1 MSDKTIQNTTVGTV
15 QPGALTAIA
24 RKEDF
29 LQHLQDFL
37 DTHKTEKWCVAAIDV
52 EHFRLYNEL
61 YGTEQGNTL
70 LNTLASHLLDYQ
82 KTSGCPVGY
91 WGNDDFFLCLPDDR
105 VQQQDIVITLQTC
118 VSPNHQDVTFF
129 LALGLC
135 PVSEHPEAD
144 AATLC
149 NYAQIA
155 VMNPDH
161 SGSGIHRFAPAMLDS
176 LKAQQQLLSELEH
189 ALDNHEFTFFLQP
202 KCNSMTRAI
211 VGMEA
216 LVRWNHPTRGCVQPS
231 EFMPLLESTG
241 LISRLDQYIWEA
253 VCQTLQKWQASGS
266 NLVPVSVNVSVV
278 DIVNLDVPQIFS
290 DLVEKYQLEPKLLLA
305 EITETMLAEN
315 SSVVEN
321 AIQGLHRKGF
331 SVMMDDFGSGYS
343 SLNMLK
349 DTNVDAIKLDM
360 KLIDMNQQN
369 HSKGVQIVES
379 VINMAHRL
387 NLPIIA
393 EGVETPEQVS
403 MLQAADCLYTQGY
416 YFFKPM
422 PVENA
427 EKLLAQ
433 PNNADY
439 WDIRR
444 DLMRRDHR
452 TAAEDPDSE
461 KTALALQAYQ
471 IFTDNLLEVSLL
483 NLVTGTYRV
492 IKRDARLPGADL
504 AKEEDFTTFCDRLVN
519 EKVVHPDDAEM
530 FQEQVDLPLL
540 QDALFH
546 SQQPEFY
553 RFRKQ
558 MANQFVWIT
567 MEVLPCRGC
576 CAQNPWATVLMRE
589 DAQANQLSEELDFSY
604 SHDTLTGL
612 ANRSKYESDLRE
624 LQYSDYDSMVCTYID
639 VVGLHE
645 VNDHLGHRSGDN
657 LLCTIANAARKF
669 FVSSRI
675 YRVGG
680 DEFVVLTPNLPPYD
694 VWTASD
700 RMRVFLREKDCEISV
715 GIQNTNN
722 LRKLEAAVNKAEQA
736 MQQDKL
742 AYYGRNGQE
751 RQLKGLNEKLERT
764 LTQKRDAEHFLR
776 VLAPKYRSVYVVN
789 LQDDSAR
796 PIIIPDFFQKIL
808 DTSGGSFRAVITAY
822 RDQYVVPESHD
833 AFNSVLDYSFV
844 RSKVLSGEIVEVHYT
859 RTDGAP
865 YTLKITPYSSS
876 GSHIHET
883 IWIFADDTATLT
895 PPRRKLKNNRNSVK
909 QQKSTVPAGTVLF
922 CCFRF
927 NLCPE
932 VFRVLALGGLAGN
945 GLHHQRL
952 ILAVGH
958 AVPLVGAAQHLDLC
972 LAFLDQFGDHQRQ
985 EILTLER
992 VGRQICVQPC
1002 GKAVL
1007 CLVQEALAK
1016 APQVHADR
1024 GITRQVG
1031 PACAAVLGVVHA
1043 VCIGLDAGALGH
1055 AVQGAV
1061 RVGHAHA
1068 AGHAAVLRH
1077 CVAEQVAHHAVVV
1090 IAAVLVGGQV
1100 IVHHPERL
1108 GAVVVIG
1115 IDHRKGAVNEVLGG
1129 QHGVAGA
1136 PGLDP
1141 AFRHGV
1147 ACGQLFQ
1154 LLESVFHVHG
1164 LRHTVADGG
1173 LEGLLDLMLDDKD
1186 HGLEACAAGVVERII
1201 HDDLSVGAHRV
1212 DLLHAAVTAA
1222 HTCRHHDQY
1231 RFVHNKFLLCFAN
1244 TACAVGIPRFYYTP
1258 FALPEQVQR
1267 GRRRPFCG
1275 AAHSFA
1281 SVNFQNMQFI
1291 LVKVLFLVLLSCI
1304 LASLNASFTCQFPV
1318 LLVKKH
1324 FPIIKKEGYSHE
1336 RSRHQAFPALLPPDA
1351 AGLDPHRQLHP
1362 ACGGLCVQ
1370 LAHLPQQHHAVHH
1383 GGRYQG
1389 PLRLGGAGRSGGHGV
1404 HRDRPAG
1411 HHLPHPGAGQLFR
1424 LPHPAGRRAVRADHP
1439 APLRP
1444 QGAQQCGLCLP
1455 HGGLHRRRDLRG
1467 QPAAVLCHLHPRLAG
1482 LQRRVRAADEARQGT
1497 GRKERTAHP
1506 ERGRLTFSYFSPI
1519 NAAEAPVPTG
1529 TGASA
1534 ALFMSL
1540 YQAL

>member
-1 MSDKTIQNTTVGTV
+1 MSEEMNVKKNFDTPQTS
-15 QPGALTAIA
+15 ALTAIA
-24 RKEDF
+24 RKENF

-144 AATLC
+144 AAALC

-155 VMNPDH
+155 VMSSTPAPGN
-161 SGSGIHRFAPAMLDS
+161 IHRFVPSMVDQ
-176 LKAQQQLLSELEH
+176 LKNQQQLLSELER

-216 LVRWNHPTRGCVQPS
+216 LVRWNHPTRGCVSPA
-231 EFMPLLESTG
+231 EFMPLLESSG
-241 LISRLDQYIWEA
+241 LATRLDQYIWEA
-253 VCQTLQKWQASGS
+253 VCQTLHKWQENGS
-266 NLVPVSVNVSVV
+266 NLVPVSVNVSVA
-278 DIVNLDVPQIFS
+278 DILTLDVPQIFS

-331 SVMMDDFGSGYS
+331 LVMMDDFGSGYS

-369 HSKGVQIVES
+369 RSKGVQIIQS

-403 MLQAADCLYTQGY
+403 MLQAADCVYNQGY

-427 EKLLAQ
+427 EELLAQ
-433 PNNADY
+433 PSNASY
-439 WDIRR
+439 WDMRR
-444 DLMRRDHR
+444 DLLRQDRRAVAGGR
-452 TAAEDPDSE
+452 DPE
-461 KTALALQAYQ
+461 KTAVALQAYQ
-471 IFTDNLLEVSLL
+471 IVADNVLELSLL
-483 NLVTGTYRV
+483 NLNTGSYQI
-492 IKRDARLPGADL
+492 IKRDNLLQNPDPAE
-504 AKEEDFTTFCDRLVN
+504 EEDFTAFCGRLVDGGLL
-519 EKVVHPDDAEM
+519 HPDDVEL
-530 FQEQVDLPLL
+530 FQEQTDLGPL
-540 QDALFH
+540 QDLLFH
-546 SQQPEFY
+546 TQQPEFY
-553 RFRKQ
+553 RFRLQ
-558 MANQFVWIT
+558 VGQSYFWIT
-567 MEVLPCRGC
+567 LEVLPCRGC
-576 CAQNPWATVLMRE
+576 CAQSPWATVGMRK
-589 DAQANQLSEELDFSY
+589 DPQADQLSEELDFSY

-694 VWTASD
+694 AWTASD
-700 RMRVFLREKDCEISV
+700 RMRSFLREKDCEISV

-722 LRKLEAAVNKAEQA
+722 LHKLDEAVNKAEQA
-736 MQQDKL
+736 MLQDKQ
-742 AYYGRNGQE
+742 AYYDRNGRA
-751 RQLKGLNEKLERT
+751 RQIQGLNEKLERT

-776 VLAPKYRSVYVVN
+776 VLAPKYRGVYVVN
-789 LQDDSAR
+789 LQDDSVR

-895 PPRRKLKNNRNSVK
+895 PPP
-909 QQKSTVPAGTVLF
+909 T
-922 CCFRF
+922 
-927 NLCPE
+927 
-932 VFRVLALGGLAGN
+932 
-945 GLHHQRL
+945 
-952 ILAVGH
+952 
-958 AVPLVGAAQHLDLC
+958 
-972 LAFLDQFGDHQRQ
+972 
-985 EILTLER
+985 
-992 VGRQICVQPC
+992 QI
-1002 GKAVL
+1002 K
-1007 CLVQEALAK
+1007 K
-1016 APQVHADR
+1016 T
-1024 GITRQVG
+1024 I
-1031 PACAAVLGVVHA
+1031 
-1043 VCIGLDAGALGH
+1043 
-1055 AVQGAV
+1055 
-1061 RVGHAHA
+1061 
-1068 AGHAAVLRH
+1068 
-1077 CVAEQVAHHAVVV
+1077 
-1090 IAAVLVGGQV
+1090 
-1100 IVHHPERL
+1100 
-1108 GAVVVIG
+1108 
-1115 IDHRKGAVNEVLGG
+1115 
-1129 QHGVAGA
+1129 
-1136 PGLDP
+1136 
-1141 AFRHGV
+1141 
-1147 ACGQLFQ
+1147 
-1154 LLESVFHVHG
+1154 
-1164 LRHTVADGG
+1164 
-1173 LEGLLDLMLDDKD
+1173 
-1186 HGLEACAAGVVERII
+1186 
-1201 HDDLSVGAHRV
+1201 
-1212 DLLHAAVTAA
+1212 VTA
-1222 HTCRHHDQY
+1222 
-1231 RFVHNKFLLCFAN
+1231 
-1244 TACAVGIPRFYYTP
+1244 
-1258 FALPEQVQR
+1258 
-1267 GRRRPFCG
+1267 
-1275 AAHSFA
+1275 
-1281 SVNFQNMQFI
+1281 
-1291 LVKVLFLVLLSCI
+1291 
-1304 LASLNASFTCQFPV
+1304 
-1318 LLVKKH
+1318 
-1324 FPIIKKEGYSHE
+1324 
-1336 RSRHQAFPALLPPDA
+1336 
-1351 AGLDPHRQLHP
+1351 
-1362 ACGGLCVQ
+1362 
-1370 LAHLPQQHHAVHH
+1370 
-1383 GGRYQG
+1383 
-1389 PLRLGGAGRSGGHGV
+1389 
-1404 HRDRPAG
+1404 
-1411 HHLPHPGAGQLFR
+1411 
-1424 LPHPAGRRAVRADHP
+1424 
-1439 APLRP
+1439 
-1444 QGAQQCGLCLP
+1444 
-1455 HGGLHRRRDLRG
+1455 
-1467 QPAAVLCHLHPRLAG
+1467 
-1482 LQRRVRAADEARQGT
+1482 
-1497 GRKERTAHP
+1497 
-1506 ERGRLTFSYFSPI
+1506 
-1519 NAAEAPVPTG
+1519 
-1529 TGASA
+1529 
-1534 ALFMSL
+1534 
-1540 YQAL
+1540 

>member
-422 PVENA
+422 PIENA

-540 QDALFH
+540 QDTLFH
-546 SQQPEFY
+546 TQQPEFY
-553 RFRKQ
+553 RFRQ
-558 MANQFVWIT
+558 QVASQFVWIT

-576 CAQNPWATVLMRE
+576 CAQSPWATVLMRE

-789 LQDDSAR
+789 LQEDSAR

-822 RDQYVVPESHD
+822 RDQYVVPESRD

-895 PPRRKLKNNRNSVK
+895 PPPQRKLKNNRNSVK

-1016 APQVHADR
+1016 APQIHAHR

-1068 AGHAAVLRH
+1068 AGHAAVFRH
-1077 CVAEQVAHHAVVV
+1077 RVAEQVAHHAVVV

-1100 IVHHPERL
+1100 IVHHLERL

-1115 IDHRKGAVNEVLGG
+1115 VDHRKGAVNEVLGG

-1147 ACGQLFQ
+1147 ACGQFFQ

-1164 LRHTVADGG
+1164 LGHTVADGG

-1231 RFVHNKFLLCFAN
+1231 RFVHNKFLLCFAS
-1244 TACAVGIPRFYYTP
+1244 TACAAGISRFYYTL

-1304 LASLNASFTCQFPV
+1304 LASLSASFTCQFPV

-1324 FPIIKKEGYSHE
+1324 FLIIKKEGYSHE

-1383 GGRYQG
+1383 GGRHQG

-1497 GRKERTAHP
+1497 GRKERAAHP
-1506 ERGRLTFSYFSPI
+1506 ERDRLTFSYFSPI
-1519 NAAEAPVPTG
+1519 NAAEAPVPVG

-1534 ALFMSL
+1534 LL
-1540 YQAL
+1540 

>member
-61 YGTEQGNTL
+61 YGTEQGDTL

-492 IKRDARLPGADL
+492 IKRDARLPGAEL

-540 QDALFH
+540 QDTLFH

-558 MANQFVWIT
+558 IANQFVWIT

-612 ANRSKYESDLRE
+612 LNRSLFETDLRT
-624 LQYSDYDSMVCTYID
+624 LQSSEYDSMVCTYID

-645 VNDHLGHRSGDN
+645 INNHLGHRSGDSM
-657 LLCTIANAARKF
+657 LCFIANAARKF
-669 FVSSRI
+669 FASSRI
-675 YRVGG
+675 YRIGG
-680 DEFVVLTPNLPPYD
+680 DEFVILTPNQPPYS
-694 VWTASD
+694 VWVSVD
-700 RMRVFLREKDCEISV
+700 RMRAFLREKEYEISV
-715 GIQNTNN
+715 GIQSTNDLHRLDDAIN
-722 LRKLEAAVNKAEQA
+722 QAEAA
-736 MQQDKL
+736 MRQDKQ
-742 AYYGRNGQE
+742 AYYARNGQE
-751 RQLKGLNEKLERT
+751 RQLRGLNEKLEQT
-764 LTQKRDAEHFLR
+764 LTEKRDAEHFLR
-776 VLAPKYRSVYVVN
+776 VLAPKFKSVFVVD
-789 LQDDSAR
+789 LKTDR
-796 PIIIPDFFQKIL
+796 MRGVIVPDYFQKIL
-808 DTSGGSFRAVITAY
+808 GTSGGSFLAVLQQYRDTQVQPAY
-822 RDQYVVPESHD
+822 RESLAD
-833 AFNSVLDYSFV
+833 LLDYNYI
-844 RSKVLSGEIVEVHYT
+844 RSKVLTGDIVEHTYKK
-859 RTDGAP
+859 TDD
-865 YTLKITPYSSS
+865 TTFRVKVTPYSRS
-876 GSHIHET
+876 GSHIDET
-883 IWIFADDTATLT
+883 LWIFSDEGASLT
-895 PPRRKLKNNRNSVK
+895 PPQTK
-909 QQKSTVPAGTVLF
+909 
-922 CCFRF
+922 
-927 NLCPE
+927 
-932 VFRVLALGGLAGN
+932 
-945 GLHHQRL
+945 
-952 ILAVGH
+952 
-958 AVPLVGAAQHLDLC
+958 
-972 LAFLDQFGDHQRQ
+972 
-985 EILTLER
+985 
-992 VGRQICVQPC
+992 
-1002 GKAVL
+1002 
-1007 CLVQEALAK
+1007 
-1016 APQVHADR
+1016 
-1024 GITRQVG
+1024 
-1031 PACAAVLGVVHA
+1031 
-1043 VCIGLDAGALGH
+1043 
-1055 AVQGAV
+1055 
-1061 RVGHAHA
+1061 
-1068 AGHAAVLRH
+1068 
-1077 CVAEQVAHHAVVV
+1077 
-1090 IAAVLVGGQV
+1090 
-1100 IVHHPERL
+1100 
-1108 GAVVVIG
+1108 
-1115 IDHRKGAVNEVLGG
+1115 
-1129 QHGVAGA
+1129 
-1136 PGLDP
+1136 
-1141 AFRHGV
+1141 
-1147 ACGQLFQ
+1147 
-1154 LLESVFHVHG
+1154 
-1164 LRHTVADGG
+1164 
-1173 LEGLLDLMLDDKD
+1173 
-1186 HGLEACAAGVVERII
+1186 
-1201 HDDLSVGAHRV
+1201 
-1212 DLLHAAVTAA
+1212 
-1222 HTCRHHDQY
+1222 
-1231 RFVHNKFLLCFAN
+1231 
-1244 TACAVGIPRFYYTP
+1244 
-1258 FALPEQVQR
+1258 
-1267 GRRRPFCG
+1267 
-1275 AAHSFA
+1275 
-1281 SVNFQNMQFI
+1281 
-1291 LVKVLFLVLLSCI
+1291 
-1304 LASLNASFTCQFPV
+1304 
-1318 LLVKKH
+1318 
-1324 FPIIKKEGYSHE
+1324 
-1336 RSRHQAFPALLPPDA
+1336 
-1351 AGLDPHRQLHP
+1351 
-1362 ACGGLCVQ
+1362 
-1370 LAHLPQQHHAVHH
+1370 
-1383 GGRYQG
+1383 
-1389 PLRLGGAGRSGGHGV
+1389 
-1404 HRDRPAG
+1404 
-1411 HHLPHPGAGQLFR
+1411 
-1424 LPHPAGRRAVRADHP
+1424 
-1439 APLRP
+1439 
-1444 QGAQQCGLCLP
+1444 
-1455 HGGLHRRRDLRG
+1455 
-1467 QPAAVLCHLHPRLAG
+1467 
-1482 LQRRVRAADEARQGT
+1482 
-1497 GRKERTAHP
+1497 
-1506 ERGRLTFSYFSPI
+1506 
-1519 NAAEAPVPTG
+1519 
-1529 TGASA
+1529 
-1534 ALFMSL
+1534 
-1540 YQAL
+1540 

>member
-1 MSDKTIQNTTVGTV
+1 MSEEMNVKKNFDTPQTC
-15 QPGALTAIA
+15 ALTAIA
-24 RKEDF
+24 RKENF

-37 DTHKTEKWCVAAIDV
+37 DTHKTEKWCVTAIDV

-144 AATLC
+144 AAALC

-216 LVRWNHPTRGCVQPS
+216 LVRWNHPTRGCVPPS

-241 LISRLDQYIWEA
+241 LVTQLDQYIWES
-253 VCQTLQKWQASGS
+253 VCKTLHKWQESGS

-315 SSVVEN
+315 ASLVEN

-369 HSKGVQIVES
+369 RSKGVQIVES
-379 VINMAHRL
+379 VVDMAHRL

-416 YFFKPM
+416 YFYKPM

-427 EKLLAQ
+427 EALLAQ
-433 PNNADY
+433 PNSEDY
-439 WDIRR
+439 WDMRR
-444 DLMRRDHR
+444 DLMCRDRR
-452 TAAEDPDSE
+452 APISDSE
-461 KTALALQAYQ
+461 QTALALQAYQ
-471 IFTDNLLEVSLL
+471 IFADNVLELSLL
-483 NLVTGTYRV
+483 NLSTGEYRV
-492 IKRDARLPGADL
+492 IKRDPRLPGAGSD
-504 AKEEDFTTFCDRLVN
+504 AEEDFAAYCERMVTN
-519 EKVVHPDDAEM
+519 KVIHPDDAEM
-530 FQEQVDLPLL
+530 FTDQTDLETLRS
-540 QDALFH
+540 AVF
-546 SQQPEFY
+546 STQQPEAY
-553 RFRKQ
+553 RFRK
-558 MANQFVWIT
+558 NVSGQFVWIT
-567 MEVLPCRGC
+567 MEFLPCRNC
-576 CAQNPWATVLMRE
+576 CAQNPWATVVVRE
-589 DAQANQLSEELDFSY
+589 DAQADQLSEELDFSY

-694 VWTASD
+694 AWTASD

-736 MQQDKL
+736 MLQDKQ
-742 AYYGRNGQE
+742 AYYDRNGRA
-751 RQLKGLNEKLERT
+751 RQIQGLNEKLERT

-776 VLAPKYRSVYVVN
+776 VLAPKYRGVYVVN
-789 LQDDSAR
+789 LQDDSVR
-796 PIIIPDFFQKIL
+796 PIILPDFFQKIL

-895 PPRRKLKNNRNSVK
+895 PP
-909 QQKSTVPAGTVLF
+909 
-922 CCFRF
+922 
-927 NLCPE
+927 
-932 VFRVLALGGLAGN
+932 
-945 GLHHQRL
+945 
-952 ILAVGH
+952 
-958 AVPLVGAAQHLDLC
+958 
-972 LAFLDQFGDHQRQ
+972 
-985 EILTLER
+985 
-992 VGRQICVQPC
+992 
-1002 GKAVL
+1002 
-1007 CLVQEALAK
+1007 
-1016 APQVHADR
+1016 
-1024 GITRQVG
+1024 
-1031 PACAAVLGVVHA
+1031 
-1043 VCIGLDAGALGH
+1043 
-1055 AVQGAV
+1055 
-1061 RVGHAHA
+1061 
-1068 AGHAAVLRH
+1068 
-1077 CVAEQVAHHAVVV
+1077 
-1090 IAAVLVGGQV
+1090 
-1100 IVHHPERL
+1100 
-1108 GAVVVIG
+1108 
-1115 IDHRKGAVNEVLGG
+1115 
-1129 QHGVAGA
+1129 
-1136 PGLDP
+1136 
-1141 AFRHGV
+1141 
-1147 ACGQLFQ
+1147 
-1154 LLESVFHVHG
+1154 
-1164 LRHTVADGG
+1164 
-1173 LEGLLDLMLDDKD
+1173 
-1186 HGLEACAAGVVERII
+1186 
-1201 HDDLSVGAHRV
+1201 
-1212 DLLHAAVTAA
+1212 
-1222 HTCRHHDQY
+1222 
-1231 RFVHNKFLLCFAN
+1231 
-1244 TACAVGIPRFYYTP
+1244 
-1258 FALPEQVQR
+1258 
-1267 GRRRPFCG
+1267 
-1275 AAHSFA
+1275 
-1281 SVNFQNMQFI
+1281 
-1291 LVKVLFLVLLSCI
+1291 
-1304 LASLNASFTCQFPV
+1304 
-1318 LLVKKH
+1318 
-1324 FPIIKKEGYSHE
+1324 
-1336 RSRHQAFPALLPPDA
+1336 PDA
-1351 AGLDPHRQLHP
+1351 
-1362 ACGGLCVQ
+1362 
-1370 LAHLPQQHHAVHH
+1370 
-1383 GGRYQG
+1383 
-1389 PLRLGGAGRSGGHGV
+1389 
-1404 HRDRPAG
+1404 
-1411 HHLPHPGAGQLFR
+1411 
-1424 LPHPAGRRAVRADHP
+1424 
-1439 APLRP
+1439 
-1444 QGAQQCGLCLP
+1444 
-1455 HGGLHRRRDLRG
+1455 
-1467 QPAAVLCHLHPRLAG
+1467 
-1482 LQRRVRAADEARQGT
+1482 
-1497 GRKERTAHP
+1497 
-1506 ERGRLTFSYFSPI
+1506 
-1519 NAAEAPVPTG
+1519 N
-1529 TGASA
+1529 
-1534 ALFMSL
+1534 
-1540 YQAL
+1540 

>member
-1 MSDKTIQNTTVGTV
+1 MSDKTIQAATVGTV
-15 QPGALTAIA
+15 QPDALTAIA

-61 YGTEQGNTL
+61 YGTAQGDTL

-82 KTSGCPVGY
+82 KTSGRPVGY

-144 AATLC
+144 AAALC

-231 EFMPLLESTG
+231 EFMPLLENTG
-241 LISRLDQYIWEA
+241 LITRLDQYIWEA
-253 VCQTLQKWQASGS
+253 VCQTLQKWQAGGS

-331 SVMMDDFGSGYS
+331 SVLMDDFGSGYS

-369 HSKGVQIVES
+369 RSKGVQIVES

-422 PVENA
+422 PIENA

-439 WDIRR
+439 WDMRR

-492 IKRDARLPGADL
+492 IKRDARLPSADL

-540 QDALFH
+540 QDTLFH

-558 MANQFVWIT
+558 VANQFVWIT

-645 VNDHLGHRSGDN
+645 INNHLGHRSGDSM
-657 LLCTIANAARKF
+657 LCFIANAIRKF
-669 FVSSRI
+669 FASSRI
-675 YRVGG
+675 YRIGG
-680 DEFVVLTPNLPPYD
+680 DEFVILTPNQPPYS
-694 VWTASD
+694 VWVAVD
-700 RMRVFLREKDCEISV
+700 KMRAFLREKEYEISV
-715 GIQNTNN
+715 GIQNTNDLHRLDDAIN
-722 LRKLEAAVNKAEQA
+722 QAEAA
-736 MQQDKL
+736 MRQDKQ
-742 AYYGRNGQE
+742 AYYARNGQE
-751 RQLKGLNEKLERT
+751 RQLRGLNEKLEQT
-764 LTQKRDAEHFLR
+764 LTEKRDAEHFLR
-776 VLAPKYRSVYVVN
+776 VLAPKFKSVFVVD
-789 LQDDSAR
+789 LKTDR
-796 PIIIPDFFQKIL
+796 MRGVIVPDYFQKIL
-808 DTSGGSFRAVITAY
+808 GTSGGSFLAVLQQYRDTQVQPAY
-822 RDQYVVPESHD
+822 RESLAD
-833 AFNSVLDYSFV
+833 LQDYNYI
-844 RSKVLSGEIVEVHYT
+844 RSKVLTGDIVEHTYKK
-859 RTDGAP
+859 TDD
-865 YTLKITPYSSS
+865 TTFRVKVTPYSKS
-876 GSHIHET
+876 GTHIDET
-883 IWIFADDTATLT
+883 IWIFSCEDPALT
-895 PPRRKLKNNRNSVK
+895 PPQTK
-909 QQKSTVPAGTVLF
+909 
-922 CCFRF
+922 
-927 NLCPE
+927 
-932 VFRVLALGGLAGN
+932 
-945 GLHHQRL
+945 
-952 ILAVGH
+952 
-958 AVPLVGAAQHLDLC
+958 
-972 LAFLDQFGDHQRQ
+972 
-985 EILTLER
+985 
-992 VGRQICVQPC
+992 
-1002 GKAVL
+1002 
-1007 CLVQEALAK
+1007 
-1016 APQVHADR
+1016 
-1024 GITRQVG
+1024 
-1031 PACAAVLGVVHA
+1031 
-1043 VCIGLDAGALGH
+1043 
-1055 AVQGAV
+1055 
-1061 RVGHAHA
+1061 
-1068 AGHAAVLRH
+1068 
-1077 CVAEQVAHHAVVV
+1077 
-1090 IAAVLVGGQV
+1090 
-1100 IVHHPERL
+1100 
-1108 GAVVVIG
+1108 
-1115 IDHRKGAVNEVLGG
+1115 
-1129 QHGVAGA
+1129 
-1136 PGLDP
+1136 
-1141 AFRHGV
+1141 
-1147 ACGQLFQ
+1147 
-1154 LLESVFHVHG
+1154 
-1164 LRHTVADGG
+1164 
-1173 LEGLLDLMLDDKD
+1173 
-1186 HGLEACAAGVVERII
+1186 
-1201 HDDLSVGAHRV
+1201 
-1212 DLLHAAVTAA
+1212 
-1222 HTCRHHDQY
+1222 
-1231 RFVHNKFLLCFAN
+1231 
-1244 TACAVGIPRFYYTP
+1244 
-1258 FALPEQVQR
+1258 
-1267 GRRRPFCG
+1267 
-1275 AAHSFA
+1275 
-1281 SVNFQNMQFI
+1281 
-1291 LVKVLFLVLLSCI
+1291 
-1304 LASLNASFTCQFPV
+1304 
-1318 LLVKKH
+1318 
-1324 FPIIKKEGYSHE
+1324 
-1336 RSRHQAFPALLPPDA
+1336 
-1351 AGLDPHRQLHP
+1351 
-1362 ACGGLCVQ
+1362 
-1370 LAHLPQQHHAVHH
+1370 
-1383 GGRYQG
+1383 
-1389 PLRLGGAGRSGGHGV
+1389 
-1404 HRDRPAG
+1404 
-1411 HHLPHPGAGQLFR
+1411 
-1424 LPHPAGRRAVRADHP
+1424 
-1439 APLRP
+1439 
-1444 QGAQQCGLCLP
+1444 
-1455 HGGLHRRRDLRG
+1455 
-1467 QPAAVLCHLHPRLAG
+1467 
-1482 LQRRVRAADEARQGT
+1482 
-1497 GRKERTAHP
+1497 
-1506 ERGRLTFSYFSPI
+1506 
-1519 NAAEAPVPTG
+1519 
-1529 TGASA
+1529 
-1534 ALFMSL
+1534 
-1540 YQAL
+1540 

>member
-1 MSDKTIQNTTVGTV
+1 MSDKTIQNATVGTV

-61 YGTEQGNTL
+61 YGTEQGNAL

-82 KTSGCPVGY
+82 KTSGRPVGY

-118 VSPNHQDVTFF
+118 VNPNHQDVAFF

-144 AATLC
+144 AAALC

-231 EFMPLLESTG
+231 EFMPLLENTG
-241 LISRLDQYIWEA
+241 LITRLDQYIWEA
-253 VCQTLQKWQASGS
+253 VCQTLQKWQAGGS

-422 PVENA
+422 PIENA

-439 WDIRR
+439 WDMRR

-492 IKRDARLPGADL
+492 IKRDARLPSADL

-540 QDALFH
+540 QDTLFH

-558 MANQFVWIT
+558 VANQFVWIT

-694 VWTASD
+694 AWTASD

-715 GIQNTNN
+715 GIQNSNN

-742 AYYGRNGQE
+742 AYYSRNGQE

-789 LQDDSAR
+789 LQEDSAR

-822 RDQYVVPESHD
+822 RDQYVVPEFHD

-909 QQKSTVPAGTVLF
+909 
-922 CCFRF
+922 
-927 NLCPE
+927 
-932 VFRVLALGGLAGN
+932 
-945 GLHHQRL
+945 
-952 ILAVGH
+952 
-958 AVPLVGAAQHLDLC
+958 
-972 LAFLDQFGDHQRQ
+972 
-985 EILTLER
+985 
-992 VGRQICVQPC
+992 
-1002 GKAVL
+1002 
-1007 CLVQEALAK
+1007 
-1016 APQVHADR
+1016 
-1024 GITRQVG
+1024 
-1031 PACAAVLGVVHA
+1031 
-1043 VCIGLDAGALGH
+1043 
-1055 AVQGAV
+1055 
-1061 RVGHAHA
+1061 
-1068 AGHAAVLRH
+1068 
-1077 CVAEQVAHHAVVV
+1077 
-1090 IAAVLVGGQV
+1090 
-1100 IVHHPERL
+1100 
-1108 GAVVVIG
+1108 
-1115 IDHRKGAVNEVLGG
+1115 
-1129 QHGVAGA
+1129 
-1136 PGLDP
+1136 
-1141 AFRHGV
+1141 
-1147 ACGQLFQ
+1147 
-1154 LLESVFHVHG
+1154 
-1164 LRHTVADGG
+1164 
-1173 LEGLLDLMLDDKD
+1173 
-1186 HGLEACAAGVVERII
+1186 
-1201 HDDLSVGAHRV
+1201 
-1212 DLLHAAVTAA
+1212 
-1222 HTCRHHDQY
+1222 
-1231 RFVHNKFLLCFAN
+1231 
-1244 TACAVGIPRFYYTP
+1244 
-1258 FALPEQVQR
+1258 
-1267 GRRRPFCG
+1267 
-1275 AAHSFA
+1275 
-1281 SVNFQNMQFI
+1281 
-1291 LVKVLFLVLLSCI
+1291 
-1304 LASLNASFTCQFPV
+1304 
-1318 LLVKKH
+1318 
-1324 FPIIKKEGYSHE
+1324 
-1336 RSRHQAFPALLPPDA
+1336 
-1351 AGLDPHRQLHP
+1351 
-1362 ACGGLCVQ
+1362 
-1370 LAHLPQQHHAVHH
+1370 
-1383 GGRYQG
+1383 
-1389 PLRLGGAGRSGGHGV
+1389 
-1404 HRDRPAG
+1404 
-1411 HHLPHPGAGQLFR
+1411 
-1424 LPHPAGRRAVRADHP
+1424 
-1439 APLRP
+1439 
-1444 QGAQQCGLCLP
+1444 
-1455 HGGLHRRRDLRG
+1455 
-1467 QPAAVLCHLHPRLAG
+1467 
-1482 LQRRVRAADEARQGT
+1482 
-1497 GRKERTAHP
+1497 
-1506 ERGRLTFSYFSPI
+1506 
-1519 NAAEAPVPTG
+1519 
-1529 TGASA
+1529 
-1534 ALFMSL
+1534 
-1540 YQAL
+1540 

>member
-1 MSDKTIQNTTVGTV
+1 M
-15 QPGALTAIA
+15 
-24 RKEDF
+24 
-29 LQHLQDFL
+29 
-37 DTHKTEKWCVAAIDV
+37 
-52 EHFRLYNEL
+52 
-61 YGTEQGNTL
+61 
-70 LNTLASHLLDYQ
+70 
-82 KTSGCPVGY
+82 
-91 WGNDDFFLCLPDDR
+91 
-105 VQQQDIVITLQTC
+105 
-118 VSPNHQDVTFF
+118 SPNHQDVTFF

-216 LVRWNHPTRGCVQPS
+216 LVRWNHPTRGCVPPS

-241 LISRLDQYIWEA
+241 LVTQLDQYIWES
-253 VCQTLQKWQASGS
+253 VCKTLHKWQESGS
-266 NLVPVSVNVSVV
+266 NLVLVSVNVSVV

-315 SSVVEN
+315 ASLVEN

-369 HSKGVQIVES
+369 RSKGVQIVES
-379 VINMAHRL
+379 VVDMAHRL

-416 YFFKPM
+416 YFYKPM

-427 EKLLAQ
+427 EALLAQ
-433 PNNADY
+433 PNSEDY
-439 WDIRR
+439 WDMRR
-444 DLMRRDHR
+444 DLLRRDR
-452 TAAEDPDSE
+452 RVPVSDSE
-461 KTALALQAYQ
+461 QTALALQAYQ
-471 IFTDNLLEVSLL
+471 IFADNVLELSLL
-483 NLVTGTYRV
+483 NLSTGEYRV
-492 IKRDARLPGADL
+492 IKRDPRLPGAGSD
-504 AKEEDFTTFCDRLVN
+504 AEEDFAAYCERMVTN
-519 EKVVHPDDAEM
+519 KVIHPDDAEM
-530 FQEQVDLPLL
+530 FTDQTDLE
-540 QDALFH
+540 ALRSAVF
-546 SQQPEFY
+546 STQQPEAY
-553 RFRKQ
+553 RFRK
-558 MANQFVWIT
+558 NVSGQFVWIT
-567 MEVLPCRGC
+567 MEFLPCRNC
-576 CAQNPWATVLMRE
+576 CAQNPWATVVVRE
-589 DAQANQLSEELDFSY
+589 DAQADQLSEELDFSY

-789 LQDDSAR
+789 LQDDSVR

-822 RDQYVVPESHD
+822 RDQYVVPESRD
-833 AFNSVLDYSFV
+833 AFNRVLDYSFV

-895 PPRRKLKNNRNSVK
+895 PPPT
-909 QQKSTVPAGTVLF
+909 Q
-922 CCFRF
+922 
-927 NLCPE
+927 
-932 VFRVLALGGLAGN
+932 
-945 GLHHQRL
+945 
-952 ILAVGH
+952 
-958 AVPLVGAAQHLDLC
+958 
-972 LAFLDQFGDHQRQ
+972 
-985 EILTLER
+985 
-992 VGRQICVQPC
+992 
-1002 GKAVL
+1002 
-1007 CLVQEALAK
+1007 
-1016 APQVHADR
+1016 
-1024 GITRQVG
+1024 
-1031 PACAAVLGVVHA
+1031 
-1043 VCIGLDAGALGH
+1043 
-1055 AVQGAV
+1055 
-1061 RVGHAHA
+1061 
-1068 AGHAAVLRH
+1068 
-1077 CVAEQVAHHAVVV
+1077 
-1090 IAAVLVGGQV
+1090 
-1100 IVHHPERL
+1100 
-1108 GAVVVIG
+1108 
-1115 IDHRKGAVNEVLGG
+1115 
-1129 QHGVAGA
+1129 
-1136 PGLDP
+1136 
-1141 AFRHGV
+1141 
-1147 ACGQLFQ
+1147 
-1154 LLESVFHVHG
+1154 
-1164 LRHTVADGG
+1164 
-1173 LEGLLDLMLDDKD
+1173 
-1186 HGLEACAAGVVERII
+1186 
-1201 HDDLSVGAHRV
+1201 
-1212 DLLHAAVTAA
+1212 
-1222 HTCRHHDQY
+1222 
-1231 RFVHNKFLLCFAN
+1231 
-1244 TACAVGIPRFYYTP
+1244 
-1258 FALPEQVQR
+1258 
-1267 GRRRPFCG
+1267 
-1275 AAHSFA
+1275 
-1281 SVNFQNMQFI
+1281 
-1291 LVKVLFLVLLSCI
+1291 
-1304 LASLNASFTCQFPV
+1304 
-1318 LLVKKH
+1318 
-1324 FPIIKKEGYSHE
+1324 IKKQS
-1336 RSRHQAFPALLPPDA
+1336 
-1351 AGLDPHRQLHP
+1351 
-1362 ACGGLCVQ
+1362 
-1370 LAHLPQQHHAVHH
+1370 
-1383 GGRYQG
+1383 
-1389 PLRLGGAGRSGGHGV
+1389 
-1404 HRDRPAG
+1404 
-1411 HHLPHPGAGQLFR
+1411 
-1424 LPHPAGRRAVRADHP
+1424 
-1439 APLRP
+1439 
-1444 QGAQQCGLCLP
+1444 
-1455 HGGLHRRRDLRG
+1455 
-1467 QPAAVLCHLHPRLAG
+1467 
-1482 LQRRVRAADEARQGT
+1482 
-1497 GRKERTAHP
+1497 
-1506 ERGRLTFSYFSPI
+1506 
-1519 NAAEAPVPTG
+1519 
-1529 TGASA
+1529 
-1534 ALFMSL
+1534 
-1540 YQAL
+1540 

>member
-253 VCQTLQKWQASGS
+253 VCQTLQKWQASDS

-422 PVENA
+422 PIENA

-540 QDALFH
+540 QDTLFH

-558 MANQFVWIT
+558 IANLFVWIT

-612 ANRSKYESDLRE
+612 LNRSLFETDLRT
-624 LQYSDYDSMVCTYID
+624 LQSSEYDSMVCTYID

-645 VNDHLGHRSGDN
+645 INNHLGHRSGDAM
-657 LLCTIANAARKF
+657 LCFIANAARKF

-675 YRVGG
+675 YRIGG
-680 DEFVVLTPNLPPYD
+680 DEFVILTPNQPPYS
-694 VWTASD
+694 VWVAVD
-700 RMRVFLREKDCEISV
+700 KMRAFLRAKEYEISV
-715 GIQNTNN
+715 GIQSTNDLHRLDDAMN
-722 LRKLEAAVNKAEQA
+722 QAEAA
-736 MQQDKL
+736 MRQDKQ
-742 AYYGRNGQE
+742 AYYARNGQE
-751 RQLKGLNEKLERT
+751 RQLRGLNEKLEQT
-764 LTQKRDAEHFLR
+764 LTEKRDAEHFLR
-776 VLAPKYRSVYVVN
+776 VLAPKYKSVFVVD
-789 LQDDSAR
+789 LKTDR
-796 PIIIPDFFQKIL
+796 MRGVIVPDYFQKIL
-808 DTSGGSFRAVITAY
+808 NTSGGSFLAVLQQYRDTQVQPAY
-822 RDQYVVPESHD
+822 RESLAD
-833 AFNSVLDYSFV
+833 LLDYNYI
-844 RSKVLSGEIVEVHYT
+844 RSKVLTGDIVEHTYKK
-859 RTDGAP
+859 TDD
-865 YTLKITPYSSS
+865 TTFRVKVTPYSRS
-876 GSHIHET
+876 GSHIDET
-883 IWIFADDTATLT
+883 LWIFSDEGASLT
-895 PPRRKLKNNRNSVK
+895 PPQTK
-909 QQKSTVPAGTVLF
+909 
-922 CCFRF
+922 
-927 NLCPE
+927 
-932 VFRVLALGGLAGN
+932 
-945 GLHHQRL
+945 
-952 ILAVGH
+952 
-958 AVPLVGAAQHLDLC
+958 
-972 LAFLDQFGDHQRQ
+972 
-985 EILTLER
+985 
-992 VGRQICVQPC
+992 
-1002 GKAVL
+1002 
-1007 CLVQEALAK
+1007 
-1016 APQVHADR
+1016 
-1024 GITRQVG
+1024 
-1031 PACAAVLGVVHA
+1031 
-1043 VCIGLDAGALGH
+1043 
-1055 AVQGAV
+1055 
-1061 RVGHAHA
+1061 
-1068 AGHAAVLRH
+1068 
-1077 CVAEQVAHHAVVV
+1077 
-1090 IAAVLVGGQV
+1090 
-1100 IVHHPERL
+1100 
-1108 GAVVVIG
+1108 
-1115 IDHRKGAVNEVLGG
+1115 
-1129 QHGVAGA
+1129 
-1136 PGLDP
+1136 
-1141 AFRHGV
+1141 
-1147 ACGQLFQ
+1147 
-1154 LLESVFHVHG
+1154 
-1164 LRHTVADGG
+1164 
-1173 LEGLLDLMLDDKD
+1173 
-1186 HGLEACAAGVVERII
+1186 
-1201 HDDLSVGAHRV
+1201 
-1212 DLLHAAVTAA
+1212 
-1222 HTCRHHDQY
+1222 
-1231 RFVHNKFLLCFAN
+1231 
-1244 TACAVGIPRFYYTP
+1244 
-1258 FALPEQVQR
+1258 
-1267 GRRRPFCG
+1267 
-1275 AAHSFA
+1275 
-1281 SVNFQNMQFI
+1281 
-1291 LVKVLFLVLLSCI
+1291 
-1304 LASLNASFTCQFPV
+1304 
-1318 LLVKKH
+1318 
-1324 FPIIKKEGYSHE
+1324 
-1336 RSRHQAFPALLPPDA
+1336 
-1351 AGLDPHRQLHP
+1351 
-1362 ACGGLCVQ
+1362 
-1370 LAHLPQQHHAVHH
+1370 
-1383 GGRYQG
+1383 
-1389 PLRLGGAGRSGGHGV
+1389 
-1404 HRDRPAG
+1404 
-1411 HHLPHPGAGQLFR
+1411 
-1424 LPHPAGRRAVRADHP
+1424 
-1439 APLRP
+1439 
-1444 QGAQQCGLCLP
+1444 
-1455 HGGLHRRRDLRG
+1455 
-1467 QPAAVLCHLHPRLAG
+1467 
-1482 LQRRVRAADEARQGT
+1482 
-1497 GRKERTAHP
+1497 
-1506 ERGRLTFSYFSPI
+1506 
-1519 NAAEAPVPTG
+1519 
-1529 TGASA
+1529 
-1534 ALFMSL
+1534 
-1540 YQAL
+1540 

>member
-1 MSDKTIQNTTVGTV
+1 MSEEMNVKKNFDTPQTC
-15 QPGALTAIA
+15 ALTAIA
-24 RKEDF
+24 RKENF

-37 DTHKTEKWCVAAIDV
+37 DTHTTEKWCVTAIDV

-144 AATLC
+144 AAALC

-216 LVRWNHPTRGCVQPS
+216 LVRWNHPTRGCVPPS

-241 LISRLDQYIWEA
+241 LVTQLDQYIWES
-253 VCQTLQKWQASGS
+253 VCKTLHKWQESGS

-315 SSVVEN
+315 TSLVEN

-369 HSKGVQIVES
+369 RSKGVQIVES
-379 VINMAHRL
+379 VVDMAHRL

-416 YFFKPM
+416 YFYKPM

-427 EKLLAQ
+427 EALLAQ
-433 PNNADY
+433 PNSEDY
-439 WDIRR
+439 WDMRR
-444 DLMRRDHR
+444 DLMRRDLMRHDR
-452 TAAEDPDSE
+452 RVPVSDSE
-461 KTALALQAYQ
+461 QTALALQAYQ
-471 IFTDNLLEVSLL
+471 IFADNVLELSLL
-483 NLVTGTYRV
+483 NLSTGEYRV
-492 IKRDARLPGADL
+492 IKRDPRLPGAGSD
-504 AKEEDFTTFCDRLVN
+504 AEEDFAAYCERMVTN
-519 EKVVHPDDAEM
+519 KVIHPDDAEM
-530 FQEQVDLPLL
+530 FTDQTDLE
-540 QDALFH
+540 ALRSAVF
-546 SQQPEFY
+546 STQQPEAY
-553 RFRKQ
+553 RFRK
-558 MANQFVWIT
+558 NVSGQFVWIT
-567 MEVLPCRGC
+567 MEFLPCRNC
-576 CAQNPWATVLMRE
+576 CAQNPWATVVVRE
-589 DAQANQLSEELDFSY
+589 DAQADQLSEELDFSY

-694 VWTASD
+694 AWTASD

-722 LRKLEAAVNKAEQA
+722 LHKLDEAVNKAEQA
-736 MQQDKL
+736 MLQDKQ
-742 AYYGRNGQE
+742 AYYDRNGRA
-751 RQLKGLNEKLERT
+751 RQIQGLNEKLERT

-776 VLAPKYRSVYVVN
+776 VLAPKYRGVYVVN
-789 LQDDSAR
+789 LQDDSVR

-895 PPRRKLKNNRNSVK
+895 PPP
-909 QQKSTVPAGTVLF
+909 T
-922 CCFRF
+922 
-927 NLCPE
+927 
-932 VFRVLALGGLAGN
+932 
-945 GLHHQRL
+945 
-952 ILAVGH
+952 
-958 AVPLVGAAQHLDLC
+958 
-972 LAFLDQFGDHQRQ
+972 
-985 EILTLER
+985 
-992 VGRQICVQPC
+992 QI
-1002 GKAVL
+1002 K
-1007 CLVQEALAK
+1007 
-1016 APQVHADR
+1016 
-1024 GITRQVG
+1024 
-1031 PACAAVLGVVHA
+1031 
-1043 VCIGLDAGALGH
+1043 
-1055 AVQGAV
+1055 
-1061 RVGHAHA
+1061 
-1068 AGHAAVLRH
+1068 
-1077 CVAEQVAHHAVVV
+1077 EQ
-1090 IAAVLVGGQV
+1090 
-1100 IVHHPERL
+1100 
-1108 GAVVVIG
+1108 
-1115 IDHRKGAVNEVLGG
+1115 
-1129 QHGVAGA
+1129 
-1136 PGLDP
+1136 
-1141 AFRHGV
+1141 
-1147 ACGQLFQ
+1147 
-1154 LLESVFHVHG
+1154 S
-1164 LRHTVADGG
+1164 
-1173 LEGLLDLMLDDKD
+1173 
-1186 HGLEACAAGVVERII
+1186 
-1201 HDDLSVGAHRV
+1201 
-1212 DLLHAAVTAA
+1212 
-1222 HTCRHHDQY
+1222 
-1231 RFVHNKFLLCFAN
+1231 
-1244 TACAVGIPRFYYTP
+1244 
-1258 FALPEQVQR
+1258 
-1267 GRRRPFCG
+1267 
-1275 AAHSFA
+1275 
-1281 SVNFQNMQFI
+1281 
-1291 LVKVLFLVLLSCI
+1291 
-1304 LASLNASFTCQFPV
+1304 
-1318 LLVKKH
+1318 
-1324 FPIIKKEGYSHE
+1324 
-1336 RSRHQAFPALLPPDA
+1336 
-1351 AGLDPHRQLHP
+1351 
-1362 ACGGLCVQ
+1362 
-1370 LAHLPQQHHAVHH
+1370 
-1383 GGRYQG
+1383 
-1389 PLRLGGAGRSGGHGV
+1389 
-1404 HRDRPAG
+1404 
-1411 HHLPHPGAGQLFR
+1411 
-1424 LPHPAGRRAVRADHP
+1424 
-1439 APLRP
+1439 
-1444 QGAQQCGLCLP
+1444 
-1455 HGGLHRRRDLRG
+1455 
-1467 QPAAVLCHLHPRLAG
+1467 
-1482 LQRRVRAADEARQGT
+1482 
-1497 GRKERTAHP
+1497 
-1506 ERGRLTFSYFSPI
+1506 
-1519 NAAEAPVPTG
+1519 
-1529 TGASA
+1529 
-1534 ALFMSL
+1534 
-1540 YQAL
+1540 